1 MTQRSMTAKLRSPE
15 PGHIPVRI
23 RSRRLW
29 PAAVCAFGLVLSCAA
44 ASFTAELDRA
54 VVPVGEP
61 ATLTR
66 TFIGGEP
73 AQPPDLPDL
82 PNLQVSYVGPSRQ
95 VIVSNGRISS
105 TTSFLY
111 TLLARQPGEY
121 VIPALQVQVG
131 DEMLTSAPVVLR
143 VVRSD
148 PRTQLAYLRLIVPQR
163 PLYVGEAFTVEV
175 HLCLRDT
182 VENIGNVQMS
192 PLQTESCTQLKQVRL
207 PNRVERNEY
216 GQFTVIP
223 IVHALVAAKP
233 GTLTLGPVD
242 CSFVAEVTPEGGRR
256 RDPLAGLGFGFIR
269 FTDSKPVSL
278 SAEPQT
284 VQVLPLPTEGRPP
297 EFKGAVGQFTLS
309 LQAAPTNVTVGDP
322 ITVKVTLRGRG
333 MLEALQLPEQP
344 DWQAFKTYPPTSKVE
359 TTDPLGLEGTK
370 TFELIVAPQAADV
383 QALPPLRFAYFDP
396 EARVYRRLMS
406 DAVPLSVRPGAATPM
421 PVLAAG
427 RSSSEAPPAVTRDI
441 LGLKQ
446 HLGPLTAAAPP
457 WVQQP
462 AFWMVNSLPVLA
474 WAGALIW
481 RRRLDALAADPRRVR
496 QRQARRRIRD
506 AWHEL
511 RRLSV
516 TGPAEAFYATL
527 FRLLQEHI
535 GERLDTPPSAITEA
549 VIEEKLRPAGLSP
562 ELCARLHHL
571 FQLCNQARY
580 APGGSTT
587 ELPALCAEAEEIL
600 RQLEQFEP

>member
-1 MTQRSMTAKLRSPE
+1 MTAEVMNPE
-15 PGHIPVRI
+15 ARRAPVRV
-23 RSRRLW
+23 RLHRRW
-29 PAAVCAFGLVLSCAA
+29 PAGAWASVLALSCAA
-44 ASFTAELDRA
+44 ATFTAELDRA

-61 ATLTR
+61 ATLTL
-66 TFIGGEP
+66 TFTGVEP
-73 AQPPDLPDL
+73 AQPPELPVL
-82 PNLQVSYVGPSRQ
+82 PNVEVSYVGPSRQ
-95 VIVSNGRISS
+95 VIVSNGRISR
-105 TTSFLY
+105 TTSFTY

-121 VIPALQVQVG
+121 VIPALEVQVG
-131 DEMLTSAPVVLR
+131 SQILTSAPVVLR

-163 PLYVGEAFTVEV
+163 PVYVGEAFTVEV
-175 HLCLRDT
+175 HLYLRDT

-192 PLQTESCTQLKQVRL
+192 ALQSESCTQLKQVRL
-207 PNRVERNEY
+207 PNRIERNEY

-242 CSFVAEVTPEGGRR
+242 CSFVAEVTPEAGRR

-269 FTDSKPVSL
+269 FTDSRPVSV

-297 EFKGAVGQFTLS
+297 GFKGAVGQFTLS
-309 LQAAPTNVTVGDP
+309 LQAGPTNVTVGDP
-322 ITVKVTLRGRG
+322 ITVKVTLQGRG
-333 MLEALQLPEQP
+333 MLEALQLPDQP
-344 DWQAFKTYPPTSKVE
+344 DWQAFKTYPPTAKVE
-359 TTDPLGLEGTK
+359 TMDPLGLEGAK
-370 TFELIVAPQAADV
+370 TFELIVAPQTADV

-396 EARVYRRLMS
+396 EAHAYRRLMS
-406 DAVPLSVRPGAATPM
+406 DAIPLSVRPGAATPV
-421 PVLAAG
+421 PVVAAG
-427 RSSSEAPPAVTRDI
+427 RSSSEAPPGLTRDI

-446 HLGPLTAAAPP
+446 HLGALTAAGPP

-462 AFWMVNSLPVLA
+462 GFWVVNSLPVLA
-474 WAGALIW
+474 WVGALIW

-496 QRQARRRIRD
+496 QRQARRRIRE
-506 AWHEL
+506 AWQEL
-511 RRLSV
+511 RRLAA
-516 TGPAEAFYATL
+516 TGPADAFYATL

-535 GERLDTPPSAITEA
+535 GERLDVPPSAITEA

-580 APGGSTT
+580 APGASTM

-600 RQLEQFEP
+600 RQLEQFQP